1 MASAAPTRIGIMGF
15 GRIGR
20 NVFRL
25 LHGRRDLQV
34 AAIVDVV
41 EPKSLEYLLR
51 FDTVLGRFAA
61 DVHLSGSDLYSEGR
75 QIPIIHA
82 VEPGEVDW
90 EALGID
96 LVVESTGVYR
106 ERQQLEEHL
115 RCGARRVLL
124 ASPPRQPFDVDLILV
139 RGVNDAALKASH
151 QLISLGSCTLN
162 AVAPILQL
170 LGSSFGI
177 TQAYMNSIHAY
188 TNRMRLAD
196 VPNRDLRA
204 SRSAAENI
212 IPTATY
218 TPRAIGQVLPEMSGL
233 LEGLALNVPVPDG
246 SAVDLTLFLAR
257 PATREEVNELVRS
270 AAESRYAGILAYC
283 EDPIVS
289 SDVIGDSHSAVFD
302 SEATLVLDDLVK
314 LILWY
319 DNGWGYSRRLV
330 EVLELSRG
338 EVVA

>member
-1 MASAAPTRIGIMGF
+1 
-15 GRIGR
+15 
-20 NVFRL
+20 V
-25 LHGRRDLQV
+25 
-34 AAIVDVV
+34 
-41 EPKSLEYLLR
+41 
-51 FDTVLGRFAA
+51 
-61 DVHLSGSDLYSEGR
+61 
-75 QIPIIHA
+75 IHA

-90 EALGID
+90 EALGVD
-96 LVVESTGVYR
+96 LVVESTGQYR
-106 ERQQLEEHL
+106 ERAQLEEHL

-139 RGVNDAALKASH
+139 RGVNDAALRASH
-151 QLISLGSCTLN
+151 RLISCGSCTLN

-170 LGSSFGI
+170 LASSFGI

-204 SRSAAENI
+204 SRAAAENI
-212 IPTATY
+212 IPTSTY
-218 TPRAIGQVLPEMSGL
+218 TPRAIGQLLPELSEK

-270 AAESRYAGILAYC
+270 ASESRYAGIIAYC

-289 SDVIGDSHSAVFD
+289 SDVIGESHSAVFD
-302 SEATLVLDDLVK
+302 SQATMVLDDLVK

-330 EVLELSRG
+330 EVLELSRS
-338 EVVA
+338 ERAS

>member
-1 MASAAPTRIGIMGF
+1 MNMAAPTRVGIMGF

-25 LHGRRDLQV
+25 LHGRSDLQV
-34 AAIVDVV
+34 AAIVDIA

-51 FDTVLGRFAA
+51 FDTVFGRFAA
-61 DVHLSGSDLYSEGR
+61 DVHLSGSDLYSDGR
-75 QIPIIHA
+75 QIPIIRA

-90 EALGID
+90 DALGIE

-106 ERQQLEEHL
+106 QRDQLEEHL

-139 RGVNDAALKASH
+139 RGVNDSALRADH
-151 QLISLGSCTLN
+151 RLISLGSCTLN
-162 AVAPILQL
+162 AVAPILEL
-170 LGSSFGI
+170 LNESFGI

-204 SRSAAENI
+204 SRAAAENI
-212 IPTATY
+212 IPTSTY
-218 TPRAIGQVLPEMSGL
+218 TPRAIGQILPDWGGK

-257 PATREEVNELVRS
+257 PATREEINELVRS
-270 AAESRYAGILAYC
+270 AAESRFAGILAYST
-283 EDPIVS
+283 DPLVS
-289 SDVIGDSHSAVFD
+289 SDVIGESHSAVFD
-302 SEATLVLDDLVK
+302 SEATMVLDDLVK

-319 DNGWGYSRRLV
+319 DNGWGYSRRIV
-330 EVLELSRG
+330 EVLELSRS
-338 EVVA
+338 EQP

>member
-1 MASAAPTRIGIMGF
+1 MSNAVPTRVGIMGF

-25 LHGRRDLQV
+25 LHGRQDLQV

-90 EALGID
+90 EALGIE

-106 ERQQLEEHL
+106 ERAQLEEHL

-139 RGVNDAALKASH
+139 RGVNDDVLRPTHRLVSC
-151 QLISLGSCTLN
+151 GSCTLN
-162 AVAPILQL
+162 AVAPVLEL
-170 LGSSFGI
+170 LSETFGI
-177 TQAYMNSIHAY
+177 SQAYMNSVHAY

-204 SRSAAENI
+204 SRAAAENI
-212 IPTATY
+212 IPTSTY
-218 TPRAIGQVLPEMSGL
+218 TPRAIGQLLSELSGR

-246 SAVDLTLFLAR
+246 SAVDLTLFLDR
-257 PATREEVNELVRS
+257 PATREEINELMRS
-270 AAESRYAGILAYC
+270 AAESRYAGILAYST
-283 EDPIVS
+283 DPLVS
-289 SDVIGDSHSAVFD
+289 SDVIGESHSAVFD
-302 SEATLVLDDLVK
+302 SEATMVLDDLVK
-314 LILWY
+314 VILWY
-319 DNGWGYSRRLV
+319 DNGWGYSQRIV
-330 EVLELSRG
+330 EVLERSRKLSR
-338 EVVA
+338 